1 MSDVQK
7 ESAFGSAEDRLGQIL
22 GHTIH
27 HESPDKQLQDQLESL
42 LFQREDEEIDS
53 EALSELLE
61 QLDEVSP
68 LPVELDVE
76 ESLKNFHQRYA
87 PVFDA
92 VRTETVPEKTVSVKK
107 RRSRLALGKIIVIAA
122 ALMLLLCTTAQ
133 AMGLDVFSTIA
144 RWTSEV
150 FGLGGQSASFASV
163 QKNPLSEGE
172 EMNFDSLEEAMAA
185 FGIEAP
191 LVPKK
196 IPERFELVSVTA
208 NRWFTG
214 VCLYADYSC
223 EDGFLH
229 MEYREIPGQNHD
241 SVEKEYGDV
250 VPYTV
255 RRIKHY
261 LSSDLQRWKALWVN
275 GDFECQVYG
284 IVSEQELKD
293 MIDSI
298 YWEG

>member
-1 MSDVQK
+1 MSDVRK
-7 ESAFGSAEDRLGQIL
+7 EPAFGSAEDRLGQIL

-27 HESPDKQLQDQLESL
+27 HDSPGKQLEDQLESL
-42 LFQREDEEIDS
+42 LFQQEDEEIDS

-68 LPVELDVE
+68 LPVELNVE
-76 ESLKNFHQRYA
+76 ESLKSFHRRYA

-92 VRTETVPEKTVSVKK
+92 VRTETVPEKTAPTEK
-107 RRSRLALGKIIVIAA
+107 RRSRLPLGKIIVIAA

-163 QKNPLSEGE
+163 QKNPLSEGA
-172 EMNFDSLEEAMAA
+172 EMNFDSLEEAVAA

-191 LVPKK
+191 LVPNK

-208 NRWFTG
+208 SRWFTG

-223 EDGFLH
+223 KDGFLH
-229 MEYREIPGQNHD
+229 IEYREIPVQNHD
-241 SVEKEYGDV
+241 SVEKECGDV
-250 VPYTV
+250 IPRIV
-255 RRIKHY
+255 RGIRHY
-261 LSSDLQRWKALWVN
+261 VVYDHHYWVGIWIN
-275 GDFECQVYG
+275 GDFECQLYG
-284 IVSEQELKD
+284 TVSEQELKD

>member
-1 MSDVQK
+1 MSDVRK
-7 ESAFGSAEDRLGQIL
+7 EPAFGSAEDRLGQIL

-27 HESPDKQLQDQLESL
+27 HKSPDKQFQDQLASL

-68 LPVELDVE
+68 LPAELDVE

-92 VRTETVPEKTVSVKK
+92 VKTETVPEKEDPIRK
-107 RRSRLALGKIIVIAA
+107 RRSWMALGKIIIIAA
-122 ALMLLLCTTAQ
+122 ALILLLCTTAQ

-163 QKNPLSEGE
+163 QKDPLSEGE
-172 EMNFDSLEEAMAA
+172 EMDFDSMEEAVVA

-196 IPERFELVSVTA
+196 IPDRFELVSVTA

-229 MEYREIPGQNHD
+229 IEYREIPVQNHD

-250 VPYTV
+250 APCIV
-255 RRIKHY
+255 RGIKHY
-261 LSSDLQRWKALWVN
+261 ISSDLQRWKAIWVN

-284 IVSEQELKD
+284 TVSEQELKD
-293 MIDSI
+293 VIDSI
-298 YWEG
+298 YWER